1 MQSFKMTEALIAPV
15 YKDSK
20 STKQLGSAAIPDFG
34 WGHPPPKAKSSSTS
48 SSSATHAHRLI
59 DVLKLVV
66 LPLAKQPI
74 LHRKHMWTIQ
84 WDG

>member
-1 MQSFKMTEALIAPV
+1 MTEDKAKALTDPV

-20 STKQLGSAAIPDFG
+20 VNKRLGALISYLG
-34 WGHPPPKAKSSSTS
+34 GGTPKTTSSTS
-48 SSSATHAHRLI
+48 SFATCPHPLIHA
-59 DVLKLVV
+59 LKQLM
-66 LPLAKQPI
+66 LPLAKQPL

>member
-20 STKQLGSAAIPDFG
+20 STKQLGSPAIPDFG
-34 WGHPPPKAKSSSTS
+34 WEHPPPKAKSSSA
-48 SSSATHAHRLI
+48 SSSAHLLI

-66 LPLAKQPI
+66 LPLAKQPL